1 MRKFSKILAA
11 VLSAALATSSVLS
24 MPLGA
29 SAEEAVQ
36 GNAFVE
42 GFENSTDAWN
52 GGSIITEHVRSGD
65 KALQLA
71 STSGA
76 VAYRV
81 IDVEPNTNYF
91 VSLWTKNITTVGDW
105 WGVKPYAENDGVV
118 DTNLTEGALFRN
130 QFSSMNDWF
139 SAQNLFNSG
148 DNTRV
153 TLIFLSKEGTD
164 TCVDDIEIRKAVVD
178 KENNLIK
185 NGSFENGLMNW
196 SERYHSPALLNR
208 LVNDGVDGSYSA
220 QTTSNYGYLAQSF
233 KTKANTNY
241 LITYS
246 YKKTA
251 DTTYEAKVVV
261 GPDIIGTGSWSDKAL
276 HSERVIKAASAGAWY
291 TDTFTVNSGNY
302 TELSFGWRGLY
313 NTDKPSMYIDNVQV
327 YEVGLV
333 ANGGLEYGQFDWGA
347 SNNGVGTI
355 AADKITSDEV
365 HSGNYAATSSGYSY
379 VSTYFNAES
388 NTDYAISFWAK
399 NPGGNL
405 QFRLIDGIT
414 QYNTGWDAQPA
425 IEGYAEKVISG
436 QSDWTYYSFLFNSG
450 ELTTGKVGIVLRGTG
465 SSTPYYVDDVQV
477 VKTGLVANGGIESG
491 RIGWGGDYN
500 NMNGIATEKI
510 TTEEVHSGIYAV
522 KLAGENAYPYAS
534 TSFEAKTNTNYA
546 ITFWIKSTCT
556 TQFRLTDG
564 ITAFSGW
571 KSVTPLEG
579 YDEKLI
585 YGQSE
590 WTKQVFHINTGDLTT
605 GQVGIVFRKGHP
617 SGTIYVDDVEVIEET
632 IVNGGAEFGNLNWG
646 ARYNGRNTM
655 AAGKLVTDD
664 VYSGDYAIKTST
676 EYVSTYFTPEA
687 NTYYTVEFYA
697 KGAWSEAF
705 AVDYELGNNGNPNKE
720 TALAYMTF
728 ASSVWEKHTMTFW
741 SGDAELISLAFKGT
755 GSGDLYIDEVTAHKS
770 TVAEMPAGDLNV
782 DGTVAGAEDIVLLKQ
797 LLIGAKTE
805 ADVAGNADVN
815 GVDGVN
821 IVDLVAI
828 KKLGVKNTD

>member
-11 VLSAALATSSVLS
+11 ILSAALATSSVLS

-118 DTNLTEGALFRN
+118 DTNLTEGVLFRN
-130 QFSSMNDWF
+130 QFSSMSDWF

-148 DNTRV
+148 NNTRV

-196 SERYHSPALLNR
+196 SERYHSPALLDR

-220 QTTSNYGYLAQSF
+220 QTTSNYGHLAQSF

-276 HSERVIKAASAGAWY
+276 HSERVIKAASADAWY

-333 ANGGLEYGQFDWGA
+333 ANGGLEYGQYDWGA
-347 SNNGVGTI
+347 AGNSIGTI

-365 HSGNYAATSSGYSY
+365 HSGNYAATSSDYNY

-388 NTDYAISFWAK
+388 NTDYIVSFWMK
-399 NPGGNL
+399 NPDKAM
-405 QFRLIDGIT
+405 QFRLTDGKVEYKI
-414 QYNTGWDAQPA
+414 GWDSSEVASILGFEPNK
-425 IEGYAEKVISG
+425 IVINGYN
-436 QSDWTYYSFLFNSG
+436 DWKQYTYKFNSG
-450 ELTTGKVGIVLRGTG
+450 ELTTGTIGIVFRAASG
-465 SSTPYYVDDVQV
+465 SGVIYIDDVKAE
-477 VKTGLVANGGIESG
+477 KTGLV
-491 RIGWGGDYN
+491 
-500 NMNGIATEKI
+500 T
-510 TTEEVHSGIYAV
+510 
-522 KLAGENAYPYAS
+522 
-534 TSFEAKTNTNYA
+534 
-546 ITFWIKSTCT
+546 
-556 TQFRLTDG
+556 
-564 ITAFSGW
+564 
-571 KSVTPLEG
+571 
-579 YDEKLI
+579 
-585 YGQSE
+585 
-590 WTKQVFHINTGDLTT
+590 
-605 GQVGIVFRKGHP
+605 
-617 SGTIYVDDVEVIEET
+617 
-632 IVNGGAEFGNLNWG
+632 NGGAEFGSLNWG

-664 VYSGDYAIKTST
+664 VYSGDYAIKTGT

-705 AVDYELGNNGNPNKE
+705 AVDYELGNKDNPNKE

-755 GSGDLYIDEVTAHKS
+755 GKGDLYIDEVTAHKS